1 MMTFPLLLKKI
12 KIQGPTKIKF
22 DLEKTLKWQKPSKQ
36 WLGEDLHN
44 FRTLLN
50 DADDTEVVTLIDIF
64 NIAMTETASDILGEP
79 RAVKKKKKRG
89 SKLTLNQCD
98 ERKAL
103 KKGRLET
110 AAVAEKYREVNNEIK
125 YSIKKAKGS
134 WIDVQCQ
141 DVKDNIRKNNS
152 KKA

>member
-36 WLGEDLHN
+36 WLVEDLHN

-79 RAVKKKKKRG
+79 RAVKKKNVGQNWHWINATNEKHWRKEDSRQQQWQK
-89 SKLTLNQCD
+89 STEKLTTKLS
-98 ERKAL
+98 
-103 KKGRLET
+103 T
-110 AAVAEKYREVNNEIK
+110 A
-125 YSIKKAKGS
+125 
-134 WIDVQCQ
+134 
-141 DVKDNIRKNNS
+141 
-152 KKA
+152 